1 MPKNIYLNQ
10 ATRIEG
16 QARIHIEI
24 SDGRIEAAR
33 LLVAD
38 FRGFEGFARGK
49 QVEFVPGLVS
59 RICGLCS
66 ASHQIAALKAI
77 EEALG
82 LTPEPSVTALREI
95 ILLGEW
101 ISSHALSYFFLTLP
115 DLLGAPGG
123 IFELRQRHPELAEK
137 AFLLR
142 RSGLKIVRLLAGR
155 ASHPI
160 TLGIGGFLSEPEPQ
174 DLEEVVQ
181 SADRVRAVVWDQLQN
196 LQEADVH
203 PGRETLRF
211 PEGQPLHFAA
221 YSPNDDH
228 FLVFDRQGRET
239 DRFSREGFEEQVG
252 EMQAD
257 WSLAKFPYLA
267 RYGFPAGIM
276 IVGPLARSFLPGGVL
291 DDPEL
296 NSLPWVRS
304 LGNLEIRHPEHID
317 FFRLLEIFRA
327 AGQIRKLAETVEQH
341 RLAILPFDPRGSG
354 LGRGVV
360 EAPRGLLVHTCLVQ
374 EGRLEQLRLL
384 VATQFNNPF
393 INLLLRRIAE
403 DHLHGEALSSEG
415 ERLIGRCLR
424 VFDPCLS
431 CATH

>member
-1 MPKNIYLNQ
+1 M
-10 ATRIEG
+10 
-16 QARIHIEI
+16 
-24 SDGRIEAAR
+24 
-33 LLVAD
+33 
-38 FRGFEGFARGK
+38 
-49 QVEFVPGLVS
+49 
-59 RICGLCS
+59 
-66 ASHQIAALKAI
+66 
-77 EEALG
+77 
-82 LTPEPSVTALREI
+82 
-95 ILLGEW
+95 
-101 ISSHALSYFFLTLP
+101 
-115 DLLGAPGG
+115 
-123 IFELRQRHPELAEK
+123 
-137 AFLLR
+137 
-142 RSGLKIVRLLAGR
+142 
-155 ASHPI
+155 
-160 TLGIGGFLSEPEPQ
+160 
-174 DLEEVVQ
+174 
-181 SADRVRAVVWDQLQN
+181 
-196 LQEADVH
+196 
-203 PGRETLRF
+203 
-211 PEGQPLHFAA
+211 
-221 YSPNDDH
+221 
-228 FLVFDRQGRET
+228 FDRQGRET

-252 EMQAD
+252 EIQAD

-341 RLAILPFDPRGSG
+341 RLAILPIDPRGSG

-403 DHLHGEALSSEG
+403 DHLQGEALSSEG